1 MARHNL
7 GGLYMKGQ
15 GRGEN
20 YKKAAKWYR
29 KAAEQGHEE
38 AKEALKRSKEKYRS
52 KKTCSNKLVV
62 FIDTLK

>member
-29 KAAEQGHEE
+29 KAAEQDHEE
-38 AKEALKRSKEKYRS
+38 AKEALKKIKGKVSVKE
-52 KKTCSNKLVV
+52 
-62 FIDTLK
+62 DTQ